1 MKKYANAFLKWIT
14 SILEVVIAL
23 ILAVTII
30 IMTFQLILSFQL
42 KGHDDNCNCKDQSD
56 DNFQD

>member
-30 IMTFQLILSFQL
+30 IMTFQLILSFQHL
-42 KGHDDNCNCKDQSD
+42 SD
-56 DNFQD
+56 LNQDRKSVV

>member
-23 ILAVTII
+23 ILAVYNYHHDLSADP
-30 IMTFQLILSFQL
+30 LISAFVRPESVSKL
-42 KGHDDNCNCKDQSD
+42 
-56 DNFQD
+56 

>member
-23 ILAVTII
+23 TL
-30 IMTFQLILSFQL
+30 QLQLS
-42 KGHDDNCNCKDQSD
+42 S
-56 DNFQD
+56 

>member
-30 IMTFQLILSFQL
+30 IMTFSADPLISAFVRPESVSKL
-42 KGHDDNCNCKDQSD
+42 
-56 DNFQD
+56 

>member
-30 IMTFQLILSFQL
+30 IISAFVRPESVSKL
-42 KGHDDNCNCKDQSD
+42 
-56 DNFQD
+56 